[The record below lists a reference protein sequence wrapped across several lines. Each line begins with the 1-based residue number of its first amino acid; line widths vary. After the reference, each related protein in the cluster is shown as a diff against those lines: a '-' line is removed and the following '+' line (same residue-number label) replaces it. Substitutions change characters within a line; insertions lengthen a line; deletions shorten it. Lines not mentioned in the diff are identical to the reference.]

1 MVSTEEASGSTTA
14 QSGSG
19 TSSGSDK
26 ESPPPPPPEKKHKLH
41 ESSSLSSKGKAT
53 KSKSGSAAGIT
64 NGALASR
71 PAPAGASKLSK
82 LQGDIT
88 EPKRDKVLEIAE
100 SRKVYKSLFSS
111 NAAERPKELT
121 SNWVT
126 FFPYH

>member
-1 MVSTEEASGSTTA
+1 MEAASVSTTESGT
-14 QSGSG
+14 SG

-26 ESPPPPPPEKKHKLH
+26 ESPPPPEKKQKSSPPLSAVSESRGGGGKL
-41 ESSSLSSKGKAT
+41 T
-53 KSKSGSAAGIT
+53 KKKSRCAQETIT

-71 PAPAGASKLSK
+71 PVPVGAVK
-82 LQGDIT
+82 
-88 EPKRDKVLEIAE
+88 PKVSEGETDKMLEMAA

-111 NAAERPKELT
+111 NASERPKEQT